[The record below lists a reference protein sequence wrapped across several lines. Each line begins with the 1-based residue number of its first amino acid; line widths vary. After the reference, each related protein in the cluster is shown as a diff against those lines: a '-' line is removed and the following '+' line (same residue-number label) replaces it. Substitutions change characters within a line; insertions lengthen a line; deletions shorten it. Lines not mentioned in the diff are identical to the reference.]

1 MHPILQQA
9 YDPERFRHDGH
20 RLIDLLADALAA
32 WQRREGPVTCYEP
45 PDAALARWQ
54 QAMAESGSDPVAF
67 FRKYLD
73 ETIHLHHPH
82 YIGHQTGV
90 VAPVAAL
97 AELAG
102 ALLDPGMG
110 VYEQGNV
117 GVVWER
123 LLVRALADRFGMD
136 AARADGFLTSG
147 GTLGNLTALLCA
159 RQRQVPGDAWMHGYG
174 GRQYG
179 FLVSEEAHY
188 SVAKAIQSMGMGARG
203 VVPVPADARGR
214 MRADLLEDVLAKARA
229 EGIEVIGVVAS
240 ACTTALGTY
249 DPLEAVADFC
259 EKHDLWL
266 HVDGAHGAAAAFS
279 ERYRHLVRGI
289 ERADSVI
296 MDFHKM
302 LMTPTLV
309 TAVVFRQGEESFRT
323 FVQKASYLW
332 AEDETAEWYNLAK
345 RTFELTKPSLSVRV
359 MAMWQVFGPEL
370 FAANVEH
377 LYELAR
383 RCHALLQAAPDFET
397 ALDAPEANILCYR
410 LRPEGVPDDRLDAL
424 NQAVRQRL
432 VEQGDFFI
440 VQTRAQGRL
449 WLRSTLINP
458 LTTEDDFAQLM
469 ARLRE
474 TGEAV
479 RRAAA
484 V

>member
-1 MHPILQQA
+1 MIMHPLLQRA
-9 YDPERFRHDGH
+9 YDPEYFRESGYQ
-20 RLIDLLADALAA
+20 LIDLLAEALAA
-32 WQRREGPVTCYEP
+32 WQRGEGAVTHYAPPDEALTRWRACLAEGPAE
-45 PDAALARWQ
+45 AL
-54 QAMAESGSDPVAF
+54 DF
-67 FRKYLD
+67 FRQYLD
-73 ETIHLHHPH
+73 ETIRLHHPH

-123 LLVRALADRFGMD
+123 LLVRALAERFGMD
-136 AARADGFLTSG
+136 GARADGFLTSG

-174 GRQYG
+174 GRQYA

-203 VVPVPADARGR
+203 VVPVPTDARGR
-214 MRADLLEDVLAKARA
+214 MRADLLEGILAKARA

-249 DPLEAVADFC
+249 DPLEAIADFC
-259 EKHDLWL
+259 ARHGLWL
-266 HVDGAHGAAAAFS
+266 HVDGAHGAAVAFS

-309 TAVVFRQGEESFRT
+309 TAVVFRRGEDSFRT

-332 AEDETAEWYNLAK
+332 TEDETAEWYNLAK

-359 MAMWQVFGPEL
+359 MALWRLFGPEL
-370 FAANVEH
+370 FGANVEH
-377 LYELAR
+377 LFDLAR
-383 RCHALLQAAPDFET
+383 RCHALLQAASDFET
-397 ALDAPEANILCYR
+397 ALPEPEANILCYR
-410 LRPEGVPDDRLDAL
+410 LCPAGVPADRLDAL

-432 VEQGDFFI
+432 VEEGDFFI
-440 VQTRAQGRL
+440 VQTRVQGRL

-458 LTTEDDFAQLM
+458 MTTEADFARLM
-469 ARLRE
+469 DRLRKMAAE
-474 TGEAV
+474 V
-479 RRAAA
+479 RAAR
-484 V
+484 